1 MDIALTLI
9 GLVIATIP
17 TWLITRR
24 SWQKKQPKGPIAQL
38 EFIGLTL
45 FGWSLACLIA
55 SGIVAGLAH
64 RTIYQPYGLAFA
76 NIMGLG
82 MIMIVVTIVTNWI
95 LDARDSRQEQ
105 TESGVPARPRFGW
118 GGLIFLVA
126 GALILWAGSAL
137 FLLVYG
143 SSFLAVASTMN
154 DPSFS
159 ADREKAGLYSLLTA
173 QAIGFG
179 VYIALITGYKIIKWH
194 RSTRNWDAA
203 MAARNPTPPAMQ
215 PQPGSQNPF
224 DPPED
229 QGL

>member
-17 TWLITRR
+17 TWLITRSR
-24 SWQKKQPKGPIAQL
+24 WQKKQPKGPIAQL

-64 RTIYQPYGLAFA
+64 RTIYQPYGLGFA
-76 NIMGLG
+76 GLMCLG
-82 MIMIVVTIVTNWI
+82 MIIIAATTVTNWV
-95 LDARDSRQEQ
+95 LELHYTRQAQ
-105 TESGVPARPRFGW
+105 TAAGIPDRPRFGW
-118 GGLIFLVA
+118 GGWIFLVA
-126 GALILWAGSAL
+126 GALILWGGSAL
-137 FLLVYG
+137 FLFVYG
-143 SSFLAVASTMN
+143 SGFLTVASTMN
-154 DPSFS
+154 DASFS
-159 ADREKAGLYSLLTA
+159 AEREKAGLYSLLAA

-179 VYIALITGYKIIKWH
+179 IYIALITGYKIIKWH

-203 MAARNPTPPAMQ
+203 MAARNPAPPAMQ
-215 PQPGSQNPF
+215 PQRGSQNPF